1 MEPPSYRYF
10 VKNVLLLGIPIALQ
24 SLLMSSLGF
33 VDSLMISQLGT
44 EEVAAAGIGA
54 RIFWVSIV
62 LVWGL
67 GSGMGILLAQYW
79 GANDEKGLKRYLAL
93 GTGVTQGLA
102 FFCFAV
108 CVFTPTLL
116 PSLFNPSE
124 TVLALASDY
133 VQLLGIAVCLSGV
146 GIAADTALRSIGQ
159 TRINLYVSILETA
172 LNITLNYIL
181 IFGHLGLP
189 AMGLIGAGIGSVIA
203 RSIRLIVVLVIIY
216 RYFPVLAL
224 RWKNVVEA
232 CERRMVSKFF
242 TVTYPI
248 MVGTVIW
255 CAGLFTFNILLGRIG
270 QTELATI
277 AVITPLESIGLA
289 FGHGLSTAT
298 GIMIGNSLGANQ
310 FKHST
315 QYSRW
320 ALKSSIVLGALLGG
334 VLLVAQSA
342 ILSLYGALSD
352 DVTQLMIMSLPIVAL
367 SIMLRTIN
375 ITLIIGVLRSGG
387 DSKFCMN
394 MDFVCQWMWA
404 VPVTAMGAIVFELP
418 FTTVLLLMTSEE
430 IIKVLPAAWRV
441 YSDKWVNNLTENT
454 ERSAA

>member
-1 MEPPSYRYF
+1 MEQPPISSFIR
-10 VKNVLLLGIPIALQ
+10 KVLFLGIPIALQ

-54 RIFWVSIV
+54 RIFWLSIV

-79 GANDEKGLKRYLAL
+79 GANDEQGLKRYLAL

-102 FFCFAV
+102 LFCFTL
-108 CVFTPTLL
+108 CFFTPQLL
-116 PSLFNPSE
+116 PSLFDPSE

-133 VQLLGIAVCLSGV
+133 VQLLGIAMCLSGL

-159 TRINLYVSILETA
+159 TRINLYVSILEVGLNVA
-172 LNITLNYIL
+172 LNYVL
-181 IFGHLGLP
+181 IFGHFGLP

-224 RWKNVVEA
+224 RWQNIIDAVEPK
-232 CERRMVSKFF
+232 MVRKFV
-242 TVTYPI
+242 TITYPI
-248 MVGTVIW
+248 MGGTVIW
-255 CAGLFTFNILLGRIG
+255 CAGIFAFNIILGRMG
-270 QTELATI
+270 QTELATM
-277 AVITPLESIGLA
+277 AVITPLESIGLSVA
-289 FGHGLSTAT
+289 HGLSSATA
-298 GIMIGNSLGANQ
+298 ILIGNSLGANEFQ
-310 FKHST
+310 QST
-315 QYSRW
+315 LYSRW
-320 ALKSSIVLGALLGG
+320 ALKSSIALGALLGG
-334 VLLVAQSA
+334 VLLLAQSA
-342 ILSLYGALSD
+342 ILSLYGGLTT
-352 DVTQLMIMSLPIVAL
+352 DVTELMVLSFPIVAL

-404 VPVTAMGAIVFELP
+404 VPITAMGAMVFDLSFP
-418 FTTVLLLMTSEE
+418 IVLLLMTSEE
-430 IIKVLPAAWRV
+430 IVKVVPAVWRV
-441 YSDKWVNNLTENT
+441 YSDRWVNNLTENR
-454 ERSAA
+454 ESSAA